1 MLLPSMS
8 SSSVGSV
15 TAAGLRPHNASGRWM
30 AASASTTA
38 SHRGRGLSDKTSK
51 SLLADYRARVEV
63 ARARDP
69 RYKHASLRQTA
80 TNTQPGGANPVQLVH
95 AAETCLANGRADS
108 ALEKLTAA
116 LSLGHSDSRVY
127 FLRGEAL
134 RRMGEFDEA
143 QEAFTHSLSLNPMEY
158 ECYHGRALIFWHK
171 GDYGRART
179 ELVKYVQIG
188 DPDIEDHLL
197 LGRCCFHLGDFEEAL
212 QCFETASDLM
222 DESHLDESDGG
233 LDCSAQKSEL
243 QFMMGKCFLEKGE
256 EAQSQKCFVQLVRQ
270 DPGFVLREVK
280 RGEAA
285 EMEGHIHEAIEVYST
300 LVHVL
305 RHVGHVAASL
315 SGGRGGRVSATSFAP
330 AGAASPVSLSR
341 SSSSPQSRG
350 NLRAVA
356 FDLSPSLGGTISLM
370 LHNSPV
376 RKSHSI
382 VVSPAKG
389 TPPPPHKSI
398 TLSSVFALLARCH
411 LALHE
416 EDLLSCPL
424 DLKSNSALQETG
436 CSSLLDVSC
445 ASLSRVVDSTDV
457 VVQAGQDQEEGEEAV
472 HQEER
477 LDEMTDPCDTA
488 PSASSSRKSSCE
500 SAPPQSDWE
509 REACLRYPNLFLALD
524 FLTKRIESDTSSDVE
539 PYLERARVA
548 FANRLYK
555 RAIPD
560 FTTCVQ
566 ENASDVEALLGR
578 AACRVHLLSE
588 SKTVSARNLDII
600 AKDYFRVLDMDPWSE
615 VANIGIVTL
624 FSSPFA
630 VPEQY
635 GSMFTSLCRLFRLY
649 STDRNHKRSQGSLES
664 LLQSPVGPNILSVV
678 LQRALNAAA
687 EALDTSIQ
695 EEGAADGPPFS
706 IQVEPLSWQCALT
719 VTSMFH
725 DVLARESAGEGLLT
739 AVQVFKERLA
749 QDRDARMEAFLKVR
763 GKGKGG
769 AAKKR

>member
-1 MLLPSMS
+1 MLL
-8 SSSVGSV
+8 
-15 TAAGLRPHNASGRWM
+15 
-30 AASASTTA
+30 
-38 SHRGRGLSDKTSK
+38 
-51 SLLADYRARVEV
+51 
-63 ARARDP
+63 
-69 RYKHASLRQTA
+69 
-80 TNTQPGGANPVQLVH
+80 
-95 AAETCLANGRADS
+95 C
-108 ALEKLTAA
+108 
-116 LSLGHSDSRVY
+116 
-127 FLRGEAL
+127 
-134 RRMGEFDEA
+134 
-143 QEAFTHSLSLNPMEY
+143 
-158 ECYHGRALIFWHK
+158 
-171 GDYGRART
+171 
-179 ELVKYVQIG
+179 
-188 DPDIEDHLL
+188 
-197 LGRCCFHLGDFEEAL
+197 
-212 QCFETASDLM
+212 
-222 DESHLDESDGG
+222 
-233 LDCSAQKSEL
+233 
-243 QFMMGKCFLEKGE
+243 
-256 EAQSQKCFVQLVRQ
+256 
-270 DPGFVLREVK
+270 
-280 RGEAA
+280 AA

-382 VVSPAKG
+382 VVSPAKFCACVHLSLAYVLKLSTLCFALLFSLFLSPSPDESCFSCCSCPQPLHRG

-539 PYLERARVA
+539 PYLERARV
-548 FANRLYK
+548 
-555 RAIPD
+555 
-560 FTTCVQ
+560 
-566 ENASDVEALLGR
+566 SDCL
-578 AACRVHLLSE
+578 
-588 SKTVSARNLDII
+588 
-600 AKDYFRVLDMDPWSE
+600 
-615 VANIGIVTL
+615 
-624 FSSPFA
+624 
-630 VPEQY
+630 
-635 GSMFTSLCRLFRLY
+635 
-649 STDRNHKRSQGSLES
+649 
-664 LLQSPVGPNILSVV
+664 
-678 LQRALNAAA
+678 
-687 EALDTSIQ
+687 
-695 EEGAADGPPFS
+695 
-706 IQVEPLSWQCALT
+706 
-719 VTSMFH
+719 
-725 DVLARESAGEGLLT
+725 
-739 AVQVFKERLA
+739 
-749 QDRDARMEAFLKVR
+749 
-763 GKGKGG
+763 
-769 AAKKR
+769 